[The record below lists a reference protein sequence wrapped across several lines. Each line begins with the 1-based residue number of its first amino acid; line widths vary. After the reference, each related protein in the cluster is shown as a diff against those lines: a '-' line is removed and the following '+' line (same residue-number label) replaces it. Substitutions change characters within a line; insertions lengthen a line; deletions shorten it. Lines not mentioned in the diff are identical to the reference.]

1 LGLVNAV
8 VPIGELLTTA
18 ENAAQKLAEKPPAA
32 LRACKEL
39 LKRTYKAEV
48 DRAIQEEVGLISRQL
63 DSPESREALNA
74 FAEKR
79 PPDFSKFW

>member
-1 LGLVNAV
+1 LVNAV
-8 VPIGELLTTA
+8 VPFGELLTTA
-18 ENAAQKLAEKPPAA
+18 ANAAQKLAQKPPAA

-39 LKRTYKAEV
+39 LRRTYKAEV
-48 DRAIQEEVGLISRQL
+48 DRAIREEVAVISGCL

-79 PPDFSKFW
+79 QPDFSKFW